1 MKRILLILFMAICLP
16 VQAEQFKQFGNE
28 IVNKKAVTHVKIYNS
43 SITIFYMAGAGDLY
57 NPAEFIKT
65 DINCPDKQ
73 VKLKKFN
80 EIKQWLNS
88 KD

>member
-1 MKRILLILFMAICLP
+1 M
-16 VQAEQFKQFGNE
+16 
-28 IVNKKAVTHVKIYNS
+28 YNS
-43 SITIFYMAGAGDLY
+43 SITIFYTAGAGDLY
-57 NPAEFIKT
+57 NPSEFIKT